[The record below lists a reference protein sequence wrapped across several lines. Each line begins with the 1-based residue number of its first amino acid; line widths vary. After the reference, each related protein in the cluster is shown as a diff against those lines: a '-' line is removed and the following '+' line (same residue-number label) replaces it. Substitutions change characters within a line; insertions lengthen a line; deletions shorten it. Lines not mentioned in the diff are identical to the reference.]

1 MNLEQATLELDAS
14 TLRTQDASKEAR
26 NLAAQDP
33 VLGAWLKKRTLFDE
47 QIAEAFALPA
57 IPADLRDNLLLISKQ
72 PKRQTRRWMASMIL
86 SAAAAVVLSWAMLW
100 PGSGDMPSWQ
110 ADSIAAV
117 AKLQYGLSRLDERAP
132 NLEAVKK
139 LLAATSSTTP
149 QLPLPGTL
157 AGLPTYGCKR
167 IQVGYRPATII
178 CFKMPSGHEAH
189 LVVMDLA
196 NLESHS
202 TQFSRSKNWNMAT
215 WSEGSQTF
223 MLATTSDAVELKRLL
238 GLS

>member
-1 MNLEQATLELDAS
+1 MNLAQATLELDAS

-26 NLAAQDP
+26 YLAAQDP
-33 VLGAWLKKRTLFDE
+33 VLAAWLKKRTLFDE

-57 IPADLRDNLLLISKQ
+57 IPAGLRDNLLLMSKQ
-72 PKRQTRRWMASMIL
+72 PKRQTRRWMAPVIL
-86 SAAAAVVLSWAMLW
+86 SVAAAVVLSWAMLW
-100 PGSGDMPSWQ
+100 PGNGAMPSWQ

-149 QLPLPGTL
+149 QQALPGKL

-167 IQVGYRPATII
+167 IQVGNRPATII
-178 CFKMPSGHEAH
+178 CFKMSSGHEAH
-189 LVVMDLA
+189 LVVMDSA
-196 NLESHS
+196 NLESHA